1 MNNNKESDS
10 FEIQLTEGNISSKS
24 SSDNNIVIPL
34 NEPEEN
40 LRHENLNNMEIVV
53 KLDNIKKNNHKKKS
67 KHLRKEKDSKNK
79 ENNNNNNNNNDNE
92 DNNENDNLEKKSV
105 KKKLS
110 HVEIRLKKIID
121 SAFDYNNLIATK
133 EDNYN
138 IYRKFLQRKLIKNYE
153 RTNII
158 STFLNIQFLP
168 RENLFLN
175 EKKNTNNDTKKN
187 VYKAIRTGPK
197 ANQEV
202 LNKNNNNNNNHRTI
216 NVNSNHKISNNYNN
230 NLNINEH
237 YYKINLNPQLIQNN
251 NNNNIKNNTI
261 TISSNGKS
269 TVHEAKNN
277 NINKPKVITVR
288 SNAIIN
294 KIENNINNTLEIK
307 EEIKNSSNL
316 KTDLIN
322 LETINKK
329 DEEKINKEN
338 NNNNVNNNENK
349 EEEKPKKYKVI
360 TVRS

>member
-1 MNNNKESDS
+1 MYIFFNIKIWMNSNKEGDS
-10 FEIQLTEGNISSKS
+10 FEIQLTEGNVSSKS
-24 SSDNNIVIPL
+24 STDNNIVIPL

-40 LRHENLNNMEIVV
+40 LRHDNLNNMEIVV
-53 KLDNIKKNNHKKKS
+53 KLDNIKKLNHKKKT
-67 KHLRKEKDSKNK
+67 KHLRKDKDSKHHH
-79 ENNNNNNNNNDNE
+79 NNDNDNNNDI
-92 DNNENDNLEKKSV
+92 DNDNDDEKKSV

-110 HVEIRLKKIID
+110 HVEIRLKKIVD
-121 SAFDYNNLIATK
+121 SAFDYNNSIVTK

-153 RTNII
+153 RQKIVP
-158 STFLNIQFLP
+158 TFLNIQFLP
-168 RENLFLN
+168 KENLFLN
-175 EKKNTNNDTKKN
+175 EKKNTNNTGKN

-202 LNKNNNNNNNHRTI
+202 HKNNNNIHRTI
-216 NVNSNHKISNNYNN
+216 NVNSNHKISNYN
-230 NLNINEH
+230 NLNNNNN
-237 YYKINLNPQLIQNN
+237 KQNLNSQPNQNN
-251 NNNNIKNNTI
+251 NNSIKNNII

-269 TVHEAKNN
+269 TVYEAKNNNN

-294 KIENNINNTLEIK
+294 KVENHNNTLEIK
-307 EEIKNSSNL
+307 EEIKNSSNI

-322 LETINKK
+322 LETLNKK
-329 DEEKINKEN
+329 DDEKINNEI
-338 NNNNVNNNENK
+338 NNNVNNNENK